1 MRVLR
6 FVPALTL
13 PLFVCV
19 APVLVGCASGSSASS
34 PESVLSAY
42 ARAVQRGQLA
52 DAYALLSDDAKKTIP
67 FEQFKRMIQEN
78 PEQAQELT
86 RALDRPSS
94 GPARITARVTGAD
107 GEPLLLVYENGGW
120 RVDGSAID
128 LYSQAAPESAA
139 LSFVRAVENK
149 RYDLLLNFV
158 PDSQREGLTEATLR
172 AAWEGEQKQDMA
184 RLIEA
189 LKAALPT
196 ARFEVVGERATL
208 AYGAGGTIELVR
220 EHAAWKVE
228 ELK

>member
-158 PDSQREGLTEATLR
+158 PDSQRAGLTDATLR

>member
-1 MRVLR
+1 
-6 FVPALTL
+6 VPALTL

-107 GEPLLLVYENGGW
+107 GEPLLLVYESGGW

>member
-1 MRVLR
+1 MRVMR
-6 FVPALTL
+6 FVPVLTL
-13 PLFVCV
+13 PLFVAA

-107 GEPLLLVYENGGW
+107 GEPLLLVYENGAW